1 MGHWPEAA
9 PASGRDGAGG
19 GKPAWGGATV
29 AEKRPPLSAGD
40 SGRCGLCR
48 RHTSSGLAGPQG
60 LFTQPLCDNLQV
72 PTLPRAVGSG
82 PAPERQADDS
92 VNSPGSKS
100 KPRGPQ
106 CGVPHPSTRHGR
118 RGSGCGTR
126 DLWPAG
132 EVPVVWLSPPEAML
146 SPSVFFECVFLE
158 NHQPRK
164 AWTVTR
170 AVKTR
175 GTNRKRTS
183 KVRRR
188 AAVSEQPAGRR
199 TKRRR
204 EEAPP
209 RGRRAGSG
217 RPLHIPSGR
226 GHQQIPRPLVLAPR
240 PPFSEQSKQSPRILT
255 QLASSFLRGDTRRA
269 CCASCHL
276 LLNYTELSKTV
287 IAATS
292 YSSKYFATVM
302 YKESE
307 RK

>member
-29 AEKRPPLSAGD
+29 AKRPPLSAGD

-100 KPRGPQ
+100 EPRGPQ

-183 KVRRR
+183 KV
-188 AAVSEQPAGRR
+188 
-199 TKRRR
+199 
-204 EEAPP
+204 
-209 RGRRAGSG
+209 
-217 RPLHIPSGR
+217 
-226 GHQQIPRPLVLAPR
+226 
-240 PPFSEQSKQSPRILT
+240 
-255 QLASSFLRGDTRRA
+255 
-269 CCASCHL
+269 
-276 LLNYTELSKTV
+276 
-287 IAATS
+287 
-292 YSSKYFATVM
+292 
-302 YKESE
+302 
-307 RK
+307 